1 MNIPWIE
8 LLYFVDFMMRSLVF
22 IISFKGHLGNISH
35 NPRGTPTTLVVAL
48 QTQDTHSS
56 FPHLKKNLIERTAIK
71 GLDGGILLQPDLSPH
86 DISNISNDSNN

>member
-1 MNIPWIE
+1 M
-8 LLYFVDFMMRSLVF
+8 
-22 IISFKGHLGNISH
+22 
-35 NPRGTPTTLVVAL
+35 LVVAL